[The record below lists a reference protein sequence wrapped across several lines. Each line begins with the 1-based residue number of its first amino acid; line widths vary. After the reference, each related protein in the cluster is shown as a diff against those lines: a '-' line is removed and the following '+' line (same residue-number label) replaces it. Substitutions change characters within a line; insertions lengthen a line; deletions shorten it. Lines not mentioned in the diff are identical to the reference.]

1 MSLETLRDLV
11 IVIYGVLGIILFTVL
26 IAVAVAIYFIVKK
39 LSTLAQEVVADP
51 LRPALNDLREA
62 AKNVRGTSEFI
73 ADRAVHPVI
82 RTVAAVRGVK
92 RGLGVV
98 TGLRNRKP

>member
-11 IVIYGVLGIILFTVL
+11 IVIYGVLGIVLFIVL
-26 IAVAVAIYFIVKK
+26 IAVSVGIYFMVRK
-39 LSTLAQEVVADP
+39 LTKLAQEVVTDP
-51 LRPALNDLREA
+51 VRPALDDLRA
-62 AKNVRGTSEFI
+62 TANNLRGTSEFI

-98 TGLRNRKP
+98 TGLKDRRK